1 HSAPYSLSST
11 YPVLAYADL
20 TLNLKNPAGTTVATS
35 RSSSGST
42 SLSYHAPSAGGYSV
56 QVVNNSTDVGVPS
69 LTATSRTP
77 RTHFANVKVQLKDNS
92 GAVVAEDT
100 TSARPKTVSATVSTG
115 RYTWVTTAL
124 TGSGTATLTG
134 TYPSRPLNQIIG
146 YNANDHAIS
155 IDDGTTKTDET
166 LSPGGRVLRRKV
178 SDSATGEVQ
187 EDTIFG
193 YDGAGD
199 SPAYS
204 RPASGGTITTF
215 LRGASGQLVTYAGT
229 TASYP
234 ISNGHGDVV
243 GVTDGNGAFTT
254 NPTTDEFGVAS
265 TTVQYGWLGDH
276 QRMATGG
283 NLGLIRMGV
292 RLYDPSLARFLQVDP
307 VEGGSCNDYD
317 YVCGDPINKLDLDGQ
332 VCWSCPAKWVS
343 NQIFKK
349 ANKHLVRRAGRLGLH
364 WSNHQQ
370 RMEWSKSH
378 GWHYNHPDGAGNNL
392 HDSVWKG
399 ARDAYGRYLTN
410 LGGYAARGGR
420 AVARGVGRA
429 AGGLGKTPLI
439 PLCTYELCA
448 PRQRDQQW
456 A

>member
-1 HSAPYSLSST
+1 MSTYETSTPTGAIAASGSASHGVALDGESFVKADLSWTQGQRNTSSPFSGTVAPGATNSHTINPTAVGTITASVDWSPATQTQTINDSVADLGQDDHLVTVSANGTVSAILTWPQPGLPNPNPNLDLYLVDSSGNTVGTPGTQLTGNSESISYTVSGLGAYPASRTYYLRVKAVATGSSYTLTETHPVTANVDLELYNPSGTKVAQATSTSAKPESISYTMPAGTSGNHTLKVVSKDHSAPYSLSST

-166 LSPGGRVLRRKV
+166 LSPGGRVLRR
-178 SDSATGEVQ
+178 
-187 EDTIFG
+187 
-193 YDGAGD
+193 
-199 SPAYS
+199 
-204 RPASGGTITTF
+204 
-215 LRGASGQLVTYAGT
+215 
-229 TASYP
+229 
-234 ISNGHGDVV
+234 
-243 GVTDGNGAFTT
+243 
-254 NPTTDEFGVAS
+254 
-265 TTVQYGWLGDH
+265 
-276 QRMATGG
+276 
-283 NLGLIRMGV
+283 
-292 RLYDPSLARFLQVDP
+292 
-307 VEGGSCNDYD
+307 
-317 YVCGDPINKLDLDGQ
+317 
-332 VCWSCPAKWVS
+332 
-343 NQIFKK
+343 
-349 ANKHLVRRAGRLGLH
+349 
-364 WSNHQQ
+364 
-370 RMEWSKSH
+370 
-378 GWHYNHPDGAGNNL
+378 
-392 HDSVWKG
+392 
-399 ARDAYGRYLTN
+399 
-410 LGGYAARGGR
+410 
-420 AVARGVGRA
+420 
-429 AGGLGKTPLI
+429 
-439 PLCTYELCA
+439 
-448 PRQRDQQW
+448 
-456 A
+456 